1 MENQTQTQ
9 NIFTFLISKLQK
21 KNKIISSIKNEE
33 FYSYSINVLEEEKEE
48 EEEEEE
54 LYKKKLLK
62 DSLEL
67 PRYNCKNKIKCKDF
81 DMDKVNF
88 INFNFIN
95 KTKIVPLV
103 SVSVNVSK
111 TNVGYCNM
119 V

>member
-1 MENQTQTQ
+1 MENQNQTQ
-9 NIFTFLISKLQK
+9 NIFTFLISKLKK

-33 FYSYSINVLEEEKEE
+33 FYSYSINVLQKEEE

-103 SVSVNVSK
+103 SVNVSK
-111 TNVGYCNM
+111 KNVDYCDM